1 MFKIE
6 DFDEYPILKPTI
18 IKINKFLDKGK
29 ITKVSKLI
37 DELEKLLDDEDLA
50 VPITY
55 VLSMIAED
63 NAELIEKT
71 LIQKIENFLKSD
83 NSKLRLN
90 SIIILGFFLN
100 TNFNYIEKFYPLFV
114 NLVID
119 DSGDIRDNAH
129 YFLQEFANR
138 DPKLIC
144 HYTNLILKAL
154 SIDEKNKNNIISL
167 LNYLYNCDILSF
179 KQLFKF
185 REVSKSLMN
194 KYFEDRR
201 SEIIPNLMINI
212 KKFFPAMKDIN
223 LEKTKFNELEKLLDA
238 IFLMRKTNFTEISK
252 KDKNIQLKDF
262 IQKFKSSPLR
272 EQVLYFYTND
282 TKRKIIYFY
291 ELEKDKFLELFNLK
305 NKISLQKLEEFFTEI
320 IENERELKLF
330 MKMLIQLGHIKG
342 FLSNFYFYPH
352 NYLKS
357 EIFESFQKKG
367 MINLRK
373 NVDFLPPK
381 YIHSIVLEI
390 NQEFLMGKNND
401 TYYSLKKIQEQ
412 IIATAAKNSSI
423 DLKSYR
429 EKLRDDHFIK
439 LIKNLPKT
447 YLTKFRKGTNWLTN
461 IGLIKVTTEIENSKV
476 IGFIDINK
484 ISEKLNIKKILL
496 MDILE
501 LNIDFRS
508 GIWDISMEIFYYSKY
523 LQEKIDEINQIT
535 EESEKVKHI
544 SLLSKEFNIDKNHIL
559 TKIDENYH
567 LIGEEIKSQ
576 DQIKISEYMEKT
588 GFDRNIFMKFIDDLE
603 LNYFIKG
610 DFLILSPKK
619 IEESKKDIKTMIIQ
633 QSKFN
638 KTIPLGNFD
647 INTNLVEGLIKELQ
661 EFEKIKGIFYE
672 EDGIVEFYT
681 EKGIQNLMFE
691 NSSLFSFQDLFY
703 EKKLSEGELTLI
715 KEILEDLLRKNKLKG
730 QFDEETLTFSSDEVL
745 FANDY
750 NANLHEFSRMINKYI
765 HIFDSEFQKIK
776 KILTKQEETIFP
788 QEIKMIQD
796 SIDKLS
802 VRYVFWRDYLETFIR
817 EVNKKVLNQQGLT
830 LKKYKKLKKE
840 TFEIN
845 DDIKSFEDDVEVN
858 ELMNGFYNWIKLF
871 NELELKYPNIIFYQ
885 KRLIKNPKD
894 DETRKNLD
902 ELLINLNL
910 KI

>member
-1 MFKIE
+1 MFNID
-6 DFDEYPILKPTI
+6 DFDDYPVLKPII

-29 ITKVSKLI
+29 IGKVSKLI
-37 DELEKLLDDEDLA
+37 DELEKLIDDEVLA

-55 VLSMIAED
+55 ILSVIAED
-63 NAELIEKT
+63 YTELIEET
-71 LIQKIENFLKSD
+71 LIQRIENFPQSN

-90 SIIILGFFLN
+90 SIIILGFFLT
-100 TNFNYIEKFYPLFV
+100 TNFNYIEKYYPLFV
-114 NLVID
+114 NLIID
-119 DSGDIRDNAH
+119 NLGDIRDNAH

-138 DPKLIC
+138 DPKLVC
-144 HYTNLILKAL
+144 HYRNLILKAL

-167 LNYLYNCDILSF
+167 LNYLYNCNILSL

-185 REVSKSLMN
+185 REISKLLIK
-194 KYFEDRR
+194 KYFEERH
-201 SEIIPNLMINI
+201 SEIIQNLMINI
-212 KKFFPAMKDIN
+212 KKNFPAMKNIN

-238 IFLMRKTNFTEISK
+238 IFLMRRTNFTEISK
-252 KDKNIQLKDF
+252 KDKHIQLKDF
-262 IQKFKSSPLR
+262 IQKFKSSQLR

-291 ELEKDKFLELFNLK
+291 ELEKDKFFKLFDLK
-305 NKISLQKLEEFFTEI
+305 NKISLQKLREFFSEI
-320 IENERELKLF
+320 IESERELKLF

-342 FLSNFYFYPH
+342 FLSNFYFYPF

-357 EIFESFQKKG
+357 EILEGFQKKG

-373 NVDFLPPK
+373 NFDFLPQK
-381 YIHSIVLEI
+381 YIHDIVLEI
-390 NQEFLMGKNND
+390 NLEFLMGKNND

-412 IIATAAKNSSI
+412 IIETAAKNSTI

-429 EKLRDDHFIK
+429 EKLRDFHFIK

-447 YLTKFRKGTNWLTN
+447 YLTKFHKGTSWLTN
-461 IGLIKVTTEIENSKV
+461 IGLIKINTEIENSKV
-476 IGFIDINK
+476 IGFIDISK
-484 ISEKLNIKKILL
+484 ISEKLNVKKMLL

-501 LNIDFRS
+501 LNIDLRS
-508 GIWDISMEIFYYSKY
+508 GIWDKIMEVFYFSKY
-523 LQEKIDEINQIT
+523 LQEKIDEINQIP
-535 EESEKVKHI
+535 EEKEKVKQI

-567 LIGEEIKSQ
+567 LIGKEIKSK

-588 GFDRNIFMKFIDDLE
+588 GFNRNVFMKFMDDLE

-619 IEESKKDIKTMIIQ
+619 IEESKKDIKMMIIQ
-633 QSKFN
+633 QSKSK

-661 EFEKIKGIFYE
+661 EVEKIKGIFYE
-672 EDGIVEFYT
+672 EEGNIEFYT
-681 EKGIQNLMFE
+681 EKGIQSLMFE
-691 NSSLFSFQDLFY
+691 NSLLFSFYDLFY
-703 EKKLSEGELTLI
+703 EKKLSEDELTLI
-715 KEILEDLLRKNKLKG
+715 REIFDDLLGKKKLRG
-730 QFDEETLTFSSDEVL
+730 QFDEETLTFSSDEVI

-750 NANLHEFSRMINKYI
+750 NTNLHEFTRMINKYI
-765 HIFDSEFQKIK
+765 QIFDSEFQKIK
-776 KILTKQEETIFP
+776 KILTKHEETIFP

-796 SIDKLS
+796 SIDKIS
-802 VRYVFWRDYLETFIR
+802 VRYVFWRDGLETFIR
-817 EVNKKVLNQQGLT
+817 EVNKKVLKQQGLT

-840 TFEIN
+840 TFKIT
-845 DDIKSFEDDVEVN
+845 DDIKSFEDDIEVN
-858 ELMNGFYNWIKLF
+858 ELMDGFNNWIKLF

-885 KRLIKNPKD
+885 KRLIKNPKN

-902 ELLINLNL
+902 DLLINLNL